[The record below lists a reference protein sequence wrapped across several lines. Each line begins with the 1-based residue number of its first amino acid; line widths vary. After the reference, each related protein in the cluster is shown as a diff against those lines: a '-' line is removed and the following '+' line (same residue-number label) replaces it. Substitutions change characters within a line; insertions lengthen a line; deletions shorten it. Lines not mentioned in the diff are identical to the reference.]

1 MRLPLDTSSKISIR
15 SLNETTAF
23 FDPVNFRIVELDL
36 SCNQMDKFD
45 PTHLHANNTTL
56 NMTNLEKLN
65 LMKNNFT
72 CIDKQTLARLTNLTD
87 VNLSSNRLVKIV
99 SNTFSHLKCL
109 TRLDL
114 SSNRLS
120 GHAVQASVFDGVTS
134 LRELNL
140 AHNEFESF
148 EKNVFKGL
156 VNLTK

>member
-1 MRLPLDTSSKISIR
+1 MRLPLNTSSKISIR
-15 SLNETTAF
+15 SLSETTAY

-36 SCNQMDKFD
+36 SCNQMNTFD
-45 PTHLHANNTTL
+45 ATQFHTNNTTL
-56 NMTNLEKLN
+56 NLNNLEKLN

-72 CIDKQTLARLTNLTD
+72 SIDKQTLTRLVNLTD
-87 VNLSSNRLVKIV
+87 VNLSSNKLVKIM

-114 SSNRLS
+114 SSNKLS
-120 GHAVQASVFDGVTS
+120 GQAVQASVFDGLSS
-134 LRELNL
+134 LCELNL
-140 AHNEFESF
+140 SHNQFESF